1 MTGASDDLPGFL
13 MFLRQP
19 PTTSTAV
26 SASVVL
32 SDWDLG
38 YNTERTPGSSTEGTR
53 IEIDAV
59 TSSSTRTLLVPVRL
73 RFRVKVR

>member
-1 MTGASDDLPGFL
+1 MTDASDDLPGFL

-19 PTTSTAV
+19 STTSTAV
-26 SASVVL
+26 SAPVVL
-32 SDWDLG
+32 SDGDLG
-38 YNTERTPGSSTEGTR
+38 YNAERTPGSATEGTR

-59 TSSSTRTLLVPVRL
+59 TSSSTRALLVAVRL

>member
-1 MTGASDDLPGFL
+1 MTDASDDLPGFL

-19 PTTSTAV
+19 STTSTAV

-38 YNTERTPGSSTEGTR
+38 YNTERTPGNSTEGTR
-53 IEIDAV
+53 IKIDAV
-59 TSSSTRTLLVPVRL
+59 PSSSTRALLIPVRL